1 MALKANNLVV
11 LRLTEVYYTLAE
23 VLFRLGDRAQAE
35 ALLNQIRRR
44 YYASEDWEQVRY
56 PEDGSALTP
65 EELLDEWGREFLAE
79 KRRRTDLN
87 RFGLFT
93 TGVWWDKQPSES
105 YRRFYPIPARA
116 ISANP
121 LLKRSEGYI
130 Y

>member
-1 MALKANNLVV
+1 M

-23 VLFRLGDRAQAE
+23 VSFRLGNLAKAE
-35 ALLNQIRRR
+35 AILNQIRKR
-44 YYASEDWEQVRY
+44 YYAPEDWEQVRY
-56 PEDGSALTP
+56 PEDGSVLTAQ
-65 EELLDEWGREFLAE
+65 ELLDEWGREFLAE

-93 TGVWWDKQPSES
+93 TGIWWDKQPSDS

>member
-1 MALKANNLVV
+1 MRRKTGNKYAIRKMAPSL
-11 LRLTEVYYTLAE
+11 
-23 VLFRLGDRAQAE
+23 Q
-35 ALLNQIRRR
+35 
-44 YYASEDWEQVRY
+44 
-56 PEDGSALTP
+56 
-65 EELLDEWGREFLAE
+65 ELLDEWGREFLAE

-93 TGVWWDKQPSES
+93 TGIWWDKQPSDS